1 MFPSKGVRVAEV
13 DDECEAAA
21 RAYLCG
27 ELDQLRVKADRD
39 GWRADLDEALTMLR
53 AGRSAVQ
60 TLCALGLPAPADGH
74 LGRGVTGPGSL
85 RGISMPPMLIEGDYC
100 CPHRMCARRARPGPD
115 WAEPRCVDGTPMLLR
130 PA

>member
-1 MFPSKGVRVAEV
+1 MAGTLQEIRQSISVEDLAK
-13 DDECEAAA
+13 AAK
-21 RAYLCG
+21 RA
-27 ELDQLRVKADRD
+27 QR
-39 GWRADLDEALTMLR
+39 WT
-53 AGRSAVQ
+53 
-60 TLCALGLPAPADGH
+60 P
-74 LGRGVTGPGSL
+74 GPGSL